1 MAKNQAAKKPLKD
14 DVITNND
21 TPYEI
26 LDRYVRAAYD
36 KTVPDN
42 TVIVKNTNNE
52 QKMLRDEIAL
62 LHNQLL
68 YERHRREILGLRNR
82 RLLGKTKNSRALEE
96 QNTSLVRATYYTA
109 HYILRVN
116 FEFSKGEEGCGCVL
130 RIFFAKL
137 MMYTIFVLKRMIGY
151 VLLQE
156 KWLFYLNNWNN
167 FGLKSTRRK
176 SNMFVR
182 NIPVI

>member
-1 MAKNQAAKKPLKD
+1 MFPFVLPQWLSSYGTESVAKNQAAKKPLKD

-96 QNTSLVRATYYTA
+96 QNTSLVRATYYYTA

-130 RIFFAKL
+130 RICKTNDVYYFC
-137 MMYTIFVLKRMIGY
+137 
-151 VLLQE
+151 
-156 KWLFYLNNWNN
+156 
-167 FGLKSTRRK
+167 
-176 SNMFVR
+176 
-182 NIPVI
+182 P